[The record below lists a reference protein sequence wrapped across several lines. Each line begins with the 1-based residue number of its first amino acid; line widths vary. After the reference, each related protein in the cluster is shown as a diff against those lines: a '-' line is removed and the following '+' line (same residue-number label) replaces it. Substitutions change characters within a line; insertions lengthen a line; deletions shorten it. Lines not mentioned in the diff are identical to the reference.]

1 MLQTRNLKENAIGKL
16 RSFRCKW
23 LEDIVS
29 SAYELAGLA
38 CQVSLEKFHR
48 IAILNI
54 NSISTR
60 KKGRE
65 EAVSIK
71 IIWPCLHV
79 AGKVC
84 RYFPQMVELGQ

>member
-1 MLQTRNLKENAIGKL
+1 MLQTRNLKENAIGK
-16 RSFRCKW
+16 RSPFRCKW
-23 LEDIVS
+23 LENIVS
-29 SAYELAGLA
+29 STCELAGLA
-38 CQVSLEKFHR
+38 CQVSLEKFYR

-60 KKGRE
+60 NKGRK

-79 AGKVC
+79 TGKVC
-84 RYFPQMVELGQ
+84 RCFPQMVELDQ